1 MRAPSRSPI
10 ESKERPE
17 NRTVDL
23 LGTFFCVVLLR
34 ALPLHVAFLYTIL
47 LHAAL
52 SRIISFWLQLT
63 RERPYKQA
71 ACHHSGVT
79 SFVTRK
85 GIHVES

>member
-1 MRAPSRSPI
+1 MRAPNRSPI

-34 ALPLHVAFLYTIL
+34 ALPLHVAFLYTVL

-52 SRIISFWLQLT
+52 SRALFLFGCNSPASARTGKRRAIIAVL
-63 RERPYKQA
+63 
-71 ACHHSGVT
+71 HHL
-79 SFVTRK
+79 
-85 GIHVES
+85 

>member
-1 MRAPSRSPI
+1 MEP
-10 ESKERPE
+10 KERPE

-23 LGTFFCVVLLR
+23 LGTFFCVVLLLHAALSR
-34 ALPLHVAFLYTIL
+34 ALSLHVAFLYTVL
-47 LHAAL
+47 LYAAL

-63 RERPYKQA
+63 RERPYRQA
-71 ACHHSGVT
+71 ACHHSGAT